1 MMITKE
7 MVENVASL
15 SRIKLDEDA
24 SVKMQTELG
33 AIIDFMEILS
43 SLDTKDIEPMSHIF
57 SVSNVMRE
65 DEIVESFD
73 RKELLQN
80 APEHNEDT
88 FVVPKTVG

>member
-43 SLDTKDIEPMSHIF
+43 FLDTKDIEPMSHVF

-80 APEHNEDT
+80 ASEHNEDT
-88 FVVPKTVG
+88 FIVPKTVG